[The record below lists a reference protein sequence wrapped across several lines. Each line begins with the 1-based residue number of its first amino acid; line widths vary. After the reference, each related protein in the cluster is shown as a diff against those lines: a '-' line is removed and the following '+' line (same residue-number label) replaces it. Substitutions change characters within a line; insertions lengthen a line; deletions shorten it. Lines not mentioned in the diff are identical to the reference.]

1 MPKFTNMA
9 CNVEQQKAATAG
21 AQSVQQRPSTSILH
35 CHANVYKYGM
45 QDIRNNC
52 QQQEQQEA

>member
-1 MPKFTNMA
+1 MA